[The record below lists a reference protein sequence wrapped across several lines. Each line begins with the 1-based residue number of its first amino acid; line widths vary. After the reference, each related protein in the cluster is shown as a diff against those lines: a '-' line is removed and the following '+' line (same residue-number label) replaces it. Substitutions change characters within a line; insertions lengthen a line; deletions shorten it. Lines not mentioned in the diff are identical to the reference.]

1 MFHVKHIYVK
11 NAEASLILKKMTL
24 NLKNVRGKM
33 FHVKHYMYQLIN
45 NLKRNLLILVDRIK
59 NGLGDINSIC
69 GARKRLPI

>member
-24 NLKNVRGKM
+24 NLKNVREKM

-45 NLKRNLLILVDRIK
+45 NLKKKPSYISRQN
-59 NGLGDINSIC
+59 
-69 GARKRLPI
+69 